1 MMMIIIKMINNDD
14 DDDDNGNW
22 KHTIQF
28 NSIQFDHSFNMINL
42 DMILRT
48 NNNRGPMYYCPYIYC
63 LMMYKFLFY
72 FFRLLFS
79 TIDRKY
85 EFLCCSKTL
94 FIPKHLGFPSK
105 LLISVYL
112 IWLAYFLFLFLLLL
126 LSLLLQNGSLS
137 ILDDSMEYM
146 LFK

>member
-1 MMMIIIKMINNDD
+1 
-14 DDDDNGNW
+14 
-22 KHTIQF
+22 
-28 NSIQFDHSFNMINL
+28 
-42 DMILRT
+42 MILRT

-112 IWLAYFLFLFLLLL
+112 IWLAYFLFLFCCCCCRCYCRMEACQFLMIRWNICCSNSHHHHHHQNRIDVFLDHSTRTIDLKQ
-126 LSLLLQNGSLS
+126 LSRIN
-137 ILDDSMEYM
+137 DA
-146 LFK
+146 